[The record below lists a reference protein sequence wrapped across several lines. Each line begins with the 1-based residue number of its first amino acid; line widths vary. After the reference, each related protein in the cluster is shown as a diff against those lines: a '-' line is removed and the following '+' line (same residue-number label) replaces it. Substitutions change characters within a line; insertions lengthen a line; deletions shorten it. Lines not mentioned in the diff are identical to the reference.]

1 MSCGD
6 PHETECGEVLD
17 HLYEFLDNE
26 MAEGDCAKLRVHF
39 EECSPCLKQ
48 YGLEQ
53 AIKAL
58 IKRSCGCD
66 DTPAD
71 LRGKVLAR
79 IDSIRAGQRSGEQV
93 VVAVES
99 SVELHADSARPA
111 PKPEKDGAPSAAQG
125 GASEAQDGA
134 SEERAARPGAP
145 VEAGAPAE

>member
-6 PHETECGEVLD
+6 PHDTECGEVLD

-39 EECSPCLKQ
+39 DECSPCLEK

-66 DTPAD
+66 DTPSD

-79 IDSIRAGQRSGEQV
+79 IDSIRAGQRPGEPLV
-93 VVAVES
+93 VTVETTVEVGVAV
-99 SVELHADSARPA
+99 RPA
-111 PKPEKDGAPSAAQG
+111 PA
-125 GASEAQDGA
+125 
-134 SEERAARPGAP
+134 
-145 VEAGAPAE
+145 VEADPPSGGRPSGSYAAAEATSGE